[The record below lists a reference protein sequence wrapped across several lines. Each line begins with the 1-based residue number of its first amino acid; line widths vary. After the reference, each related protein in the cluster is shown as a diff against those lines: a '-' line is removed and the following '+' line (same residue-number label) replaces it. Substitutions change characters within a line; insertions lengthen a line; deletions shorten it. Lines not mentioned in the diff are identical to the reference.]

1 MLANYVAIPTIPV
14 ADLQRARDFY
24 ENVLDFQPVSEGG
37 EGIRYRSG
45 DGQFLVYP
53 SDYAGTNEGTAM
65 AFQIPHA
72 EFDAEVTALR
82 EKGLEFLTFDA
93 EGMTWDEGVAT
104 FGEDRGLWF
113 EDPDGNILAV
123 ETH

>member
-24 ENVLDFQPVSEGG
+24 ENVLDFQPVSEGV
-37 EGIRYRSG
+37 EGVRYRSG